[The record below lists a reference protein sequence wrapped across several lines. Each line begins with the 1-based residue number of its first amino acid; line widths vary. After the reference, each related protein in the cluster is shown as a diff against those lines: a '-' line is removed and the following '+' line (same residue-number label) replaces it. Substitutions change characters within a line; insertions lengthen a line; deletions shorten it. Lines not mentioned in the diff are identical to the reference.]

1 MSGEKA
7 AAGTAMQSTTII
19 IIRHGET
26 FWNREQRIQGHLDSA
41 LTPEGIAQTEAC
53 AIRLR
58 AESIDAVVASDL
70 KRVRHTTE
78 ILLGKRALPV
88 AFDASLRER
97 SFGIGEG
104 LTYAEMDGKYPQM
117 FSKSGLVD
125 AEFTLPEGESR
136 AMFHQRVQAS
146 IERLAGVHAGKCL
159 LVVTHGGVLGVVYR
173 WINRLP
179 VGAQAIAIPNV
190 GYNRISVGP
199 NGWKIDIW
207 GDTSHL
213 GVGTFEDG

>member
-1 MSGEKA
+1 MPVEKDA
-7 AAGTAMQSTTII
+7 DGTAMQTTTII

-26 FWNREQRIQGHLDSA
+26 FWNREQRIQGHRDSA
-41 LTPEGIAQTEAC
+41 LTPDGIAQAQAC
-53 AIRLR
+53 AIRLS
-58 AESIDAVVASDL
+58 AETIDAVVASDL

-136 AMFHQRVQAS
+136 AIFHQRVQAS
-146 IERLAGVHAGKCL
+146 LERLASVHAGKCL

-173 WINRLP
+173 CINRLP
-179 VGAQAIAIPNV
+179 VGAQATAIPNV

-199 NGWKIDIW
+199 NGWNIDVW

-213 GVGTFEDG
+213 DGGTFEDG